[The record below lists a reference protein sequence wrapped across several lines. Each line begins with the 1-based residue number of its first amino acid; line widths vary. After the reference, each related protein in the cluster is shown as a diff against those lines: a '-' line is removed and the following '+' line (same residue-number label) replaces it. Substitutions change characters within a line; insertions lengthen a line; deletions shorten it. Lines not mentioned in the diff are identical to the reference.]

1 MADYALTLAAL
12 VALLAGLA
20 LGKAWERYKLRDGRW
35 IDRRKLR
42 DSPHYVQGLNY
53 LLARQIDLAIEE
65 IGKAAGLNQQA
76 VEIQVLLGNLFREKG
91 QVSRAIQTHQQLL
104 QRPRLT
110 RQEQSSVLLCLG
122 LDYSRAGFVDRAVEA
137 FSELLRLDPD
147 NQYALLNLEKLHE
160 DQHQWG
166 EAYAIRQRLAALAT
180 AEQQPRHRTIL
191 AFLEDALGQE
201 AVKRGELD
209 RATERFHSAIDL
221 DAAVVP
227 AYLHL
232 GDVQGRQGRPAD
244 AAVTWERAVAVAPE
258 RAYLA
263 FDRLSSVYTQL
274 GDPSRFAALCRR
286 LIADSPKDW
295 RAHLALA
302 KYEAGEGRHHAAFG
316 LLLQALAANPHAI
329 TVHQAVWHTL
339 STLHFDGRLVDRYV
353 EDARQAVFYQ
363 DPHVCLRCHYRS
375 TELLW
380 QCPHCH
386 EWNAF
391 VEERLTPAR
400 DADGSAGVPGA

>member
-1 MADYALTLAAL
+1 MADYGLMLAAL
-12 VALLAGLA
+12 LALLLGLA

-76 VEIQVLLGNLFREKG
+76 VEIQVLLGNLYREKG

-104 QRPRLT
+104 QRPQLT
-110 RQEQSSVLLCLG
+110 RQEQGSVLLCLG

-147 NQYALLNLEKLHE
+147 NRYALLNLEKLHE
-160 DQHQWG
+160 DQHQWS
-166 EAYAIRQRLAALAT
+166 EAYAIRQRLAALAPPD
-180 AEQQPRHRTIL
+180 QQSRHQTIL
-191 AFLEDALGQE
+191 AFLEDALGQQ
-201 AVKRGELD
+201 AFARGDLG
-209 RATERFHSAIDL
+209 AAAERFLAAIDL

-227 AYLHL
+227 AYHHL
-232 GDVQGRQGRPAD
+232 GDVYQRQGRLSD
-244 AAVTWERAVAVAPE
+244 AAATWERAVAVAPE

-263 FDRLSSVYTQL
+263 FDRLSSAYAQL
-274 GDPSRFAALCRR
+274 GEAARFAALCRR
-286 LIADSPKDW
+286 LIAESPQDW

-302 KYEAGEGRHHAAFG
+302 KFEAGEDRHREAFA
-316 LLLQALAANPHAI
+316 LLLQALSANPHAI
-329 TVHQAVWHTL
+329 TVHQAMWHTL
-339 STLHFDGRLVDRYV
+339 STLGFEASLVDRYV
-353 EDARQAVFYQ
+353 EEARQAVFYQ

-400 DADGSAGVPGA
+400 EADGDSTSASV

>member
-1 MADYALTLAAL
+1 MADYGLTLAAL
-12 VALLAGLA
+12 VALLVGLA

-53 LLARQIDLAIEE
+53 LLARQVDLAIEE

-110 RQEQSSVLLCLG
+110 KHEQGSVLLCLG

-160 DQHQWG
+160 DQHQWS
-166 EAYAIRQRLAALAT
+166 EAYAIRKRLSALAP
-180 AEQQPRHRTIL
+180 ADQQARHQTIL
-191 AFLEDALGQE
+191 AFLEDALGQQ
-201 AVKRGELD
+201 AFKRGDLAEAM
-209 RATERFHSAIDL
+209 RRYQASIDL
-221 DAAVVP
+221 DANVVP
-227 AYLHL
+227 PYLHL
-232 GDVQGRQGRPAD
+232 GDVHDAEGRLTE
-244 AAVTWERAVAVAPE
+244 AAASWERAIGVAPE

-263 FDRLSSVYTQL
+263 FDRLSAVYARL
-274 GDPSRFAALCRR
+274 GDSSRFATVCRR
-286 LIADSPKDW
+286 LIAESPQDW

-302 KYEAGEGRHHAAFG
+302 KYESAEGRHRESFA

-329 TVHQAVWHTL
+329 TVHQAIWHTL
-339 STLHFDGRLVDRYV
+339 SALAFDPATVDRYV
-353 EDARQAVFYQ
+353 EEARQAVFYQ

-386 EWNAF
+386 DWNTF

-400 DADGSAGVPGA
+400 ESNTRGDAPGP